1 MAAGIPIEKAQQ
13 YLEEFGALLMEHKN
27 LDPFTEKRVRA
38 ELSVAPT
45 HITNIALSYLDAITG
60 KVENGLPY
68 LRSCLDVNIND
79 ANLAMHYYQILF
91 HTFRYNEINSVSY
104 SLADKYLTKRFSH
117 VAYSRA
123 YRYGDRDKL
132 VHYMDMHIKL
142 LSESEGRSDAMQHKD
157 ELLSEMDSFYNAT
170 QCSPEQLKVLASIIW
185 TLLGD
190 HKATTG
196 FVQLSSSGCYVV
208 DIGNAEPK
216 AIAKMNFELAD
227 KVCSEPILEDCALL
241 ARFTSPR
248 QLHTGVSYR
257 VGNK

>member
-13 YLEEFGALLMEHKN
+13 YLEEFGALLVEHKK

-45 HITNIALSYLDAITG
+45 HTTNIVLSYLDAITG
-60 KVENGLPY
+60 KVESGLPY
-68 LRSCLDVNIND
+68 LRSCLDVNVND
-79 ANLAMHYYQILF
+79 VNLAMHYYQILF
-91 HTFRYNEINSVSY
+91 NTFSYNEINRVSY

-117 VAYSRA
+117 AAYSCA
-123 YRYGDRDKL
+123 YRYGDREKL

-142 LSESEGRSDAMQHKD
+142 LSESEGRSNAMQHKD
-157 ELLSEMDSFYNAT
+157 ELLAEMDNFYDAT
-170 QCSPEQLKVLASIIW
+170 QCSPEQFKALASIIW
-185 TLLGD
+185 TLLSD
-190 HKATTG
+190 HKVTTG

-208 DIGNAEPK
+208 DITDSEPK
-216 AIAKMNFELAD
+216 AIAKMNFELAE
-227 KVCSEPILEDCALL
+227 KVCSEPMLDDCALL